1 MFSFKPKALSRLPP
15 YIINGITVSLGLG
28 IVQALAARVAHFAP
42 AFPGGSQFAIVGAI
56 CASLPHLP
64 DRAGR
69 AARRVLAGGVF
80 GCVAEAVVL
89 SLHGSRLG
97 LGFAIP
103 ALVFCA
109 MLMLSWG
116 SRAGPIAFAGVLG
129 AVFSLALPVAPD
141 PLASAAWSLFGV
153 LVYAAWSFGSTL
165 LLEARYRTL
174 AVAACLRESA
184 RLLRARASIVTAP
197 SVDGEPGAL
206 EAGLVA
212 EEALLSS
219 LLQSARDLVFHAH
232 DSAASRRVTAVL
244 LRIMD
249 LRDLALASRL
259 DLEML
264 GTDDVARGTRQ
275 CLARGLVAVAEGL
288 DAAEISLREGSAV
301 AADDWA
307 IDARR
312 FADCALDGIAI
323 ADDDVRRPLL
333 PVILNR
339 LKHLADMV
347 GRIHAL
353 LRAEDVVLSVPR
365 DELRR
370 FAQDEGWPRKV
381 LLGNLSLESSVFRHA
396 LRSALAVGS
405 VFWLAHAMP
414 WASRPHWLVLSVAVV
429 LRGTVYE
436 TLSRRNARVLGTA
449 IGCVVAVALV
459 RLVPDSVLAVVFL
472 LAAGTAHAFVS
483 ARYLLT
489 AIAATVMALL
499 QIHFA
504 SPSITS
510 SVVER
515 LVDTSLGAGFAWAFS
530 YVLPSWERRNLPR
543 AVARA
548 LAALQD
554 YAETA
559 LTPSDVIAESRLA
572 RQRAYDELDS
582 LRSILPR
589 IGAEPARVRP
599 PVRELSAFIERAQI
613 LLAHL
618 SSVRL
623 IMVRR
628 RDQLDKESLEL
639 ALGEARAAL
648 RALLAVRVQ
657 APISRPPQ
665 PSELD
670 LPFEPPERQALPWLT
685 RRLKIA
691 LYDAAKVGAEARVT
705 LEKLGATA

>member
-1 MFSFKPKALSRLPP
+1 MFSLTPKALSRVPA
-15 YIINGITVSLGLG
+15 YIINGVLVSLGIGL
-28 IVQALAARVAHFAP
+28 VQVVAMRTAYFASS
-42 AFPGGSQFAIVGAI
+42 FPNGAQFAVVGAI

-80 GCVAEAVVL
+80 GCLAEAVVL
-89 SLHGSRLG
+89 SLHDTRLG
-97 LGFAIP
+97 LGLAIP
-103 ALVFCA
+103 LLVFCA

-129 AVFSLALPVAPD
+129 AVFSLALPTAAD
-141 PLASAAWSLFGV
+141 PLASAAWSLFGA
-153 LVYAAWSFGSTL
+153 LVYAAWCYVSTL
-165 LLEARYRTL
+165 FIEARYRTL

-184 RLLRARASIVTAP
+184 RLLRARASVVTAP
-197 SVDGEPGAL
+197 TIGGEPGAL

-232 DSAASRRVTAVL
+232 DHRDTRRATAVL

-264 GTDDVARGTRQ
+264 GSDDVARGTRER
-275 CLARGLVAVAEGL
+275 LARGLLAIADGL
-288 DAAEISLREGSAV
+288 DAAEVGLREGSTNLSGA
-301 AADDWA
+301 WA
-307 IDARR
+307 IEAKRL
-312 FADCALDGIAI
+312 ADSALDAI
-323 ADDDVRRPLL
+323 AVPEDDVRRPLL
-333 PVILNR
+333 PIILNR

-353 LRAEDVVLSVPR
+353 LRLADVTLSVER
-365 DELRR
+365 AELRR
-370 FAQDEGWPRKV
+370 FAQDEGWPLKV
-381 LLGNLSLESSVFRHA
+381 LRSNLSLGSSVFRHA
-396 LRSALAVGS
+396 LRSALAVGC

-449 IGCVVAVALV
+449 IGCLVAVALV
-459 RLVPDSVLAVVFL
+459 RLVPDPVLGVTFL
-472 LAAGTAHAFVS
+472 VAAGMAHAFVS

-510 SVVER
+510 SVIER
-515 LVDTSLGAGFAWAFS
+515 LVDTLFGAGFAWAFS

-548 LAALQD
+548 LTALQD

-628 RDQLDKESLEL
+628 REQLDRKSLDT
-639 ALGEARAAL
+639 ALTEARAAL
-648 RALLAVRVQ
+648 RALLAVQVS
-657 APISRPPQ
+657 APLSRPPQ

-705 LEKLGATA
+705 LQKLGAMA

>member
-1 MFSFKPKALSRLPP
+1 MPRVLSRLPP
-15 YIINGITVSLGLG
+15 YIINGLTVTLGVG
-28 IVQALAARVAHFAP
+28 IVKAVASAIAALPVTFDAGPEFAV
-42 AFPGGSQFAIVGAI
+42 VGAI

-80 GCVAEAVVL
+80 GCVASLIVL
-89 SLHGSRLG
+89 SLGRSAWALG
-97 LGFAIP
+97 VAIP
-103 ALVFCA
+103 VLDFAA
-109 MLMLSWG
+109 MLLLCWG
-116 SRAGPIAFAGVLG
+116 SRGGPIAFSGVLG
-129 AVFSLALPVAPD
+129 AVFALALPSPSDA
-141 PLASAAWSLFGV
+141 LASTAWALFGV
-153 LVYAAWSFGSTL
+153 LVYAAWTFASTL
-165 LLEARYRTL
+165 ALERRYRTL
-174 AVAACLRESA
+174 VVAACLRESA
-184 RLLRARASIVTAP
+184 QLLRARASVVSSPAREGEAP
-197 SVDGEPGAL
+197 TL

-219 LLQSARDLVFHAH
+219 LLQSARDLVFHSH
-232 DSAASRRVTAVL
+232 DGPETRRMTAVL

-264 GTDDVARGTRQ
+264 GEDAVA
-275 CLARGLVAVAEGL
+275 LASRHWLAKGLRAVAEGL
-288 DAAEISLREGSAV
+288 TSAQIALRDGEFASDVDWVARAKQIAAEAPKNVPVQES
-301 AADDWA
+301 
-307 IDARR
+307 DARS
-312 FADCALDGIAI
+312 A
-323 ADDDVRRPLL
+323 LL
-333 PVILNR
+333 PIIFNR
-339 LKHLADMV
+339 LNHLADMV
-347 GRIHAL
+347 ARIHEL
-353 LRAEDVVLSVPR
+353 LRMRDVTLSVAPA
-365 DELRR
+365 ELRR
-370 FAQDEGWPRKV
+370 FAQDEGWPLSV
-381 LLGNLSLESSVFRHA
+381 LRTNFTLDSPVFRQA
-396 LRSALAVGS
+396 LRSSLAVGC
-405 VFWLAHAMP
+405 VYWFAHAMP
-414 WASRPHWLVLSVAVV
+414 WASRPHWLVLTVAVV

-449 IGCVVAVALV
+449 IGCVLAVALV
-459 RLVPDSVLAVVFL
+459 RTVPDPVLRLTFL

-504 SPSITS
+504 SPSLTS
-510 SVVER
+510 SVIER
-515 LVDTSLGAGFAWAFS
+515 LVDTLLGAGFAWAFS

-543 AVARA
+543 AVGRA
-548 LAALQD
+548 LDALKD

-559 LTPSDVIAESRLA
+559 LTPSHVIAESRLA
-572 RQRAYDELDS
+572 RQRAYDELDL

-589 IGAEPARVRP
+589 ISAEPARVRP
-599 PVRELSAFIERAQI
+599 PVRELSAFIDRAQI

-628 RDQLDKESLEL
+628 REQLDPDT
-639 ALGEARAAL
+639 AAAVLGDARQAL
-648 RALLAVRVQ
+648 RELLSVSASGGLTRL
-657 APISRPPQ
+657 PQ

-670 LPFEPPERQALPWLT
+670 LPGEPPERHALPWLT

-705 LEKLGATA
+705 LQKLGAAA